1 MNNRLRRTESAK
13 RACGPA
19 NTRLD
24 PGAARRYRYC
34 AEGASPPSKGGVL
47 STSQNRQ
54 GDGLQVLDI
63 LLFALVAGFLILRLR
78 SVLGRRDGHRP
89 AQRSDPFTGAPAAN
103 EDKVVRLPER
113 AEATVDAAPETGSEP
128 LGSLDAGLTQIRIAD
143 PAFDPDEFASGAR
156 IAFELILTAFSSGDT
171 AALKPLL
178 SPDVFSNFAQSIR
191 ERQEA
196 GETLETQLVGIKT
209 AEIVEAYM
217 AGRTAHVTLRF
228 FSQQVRVL
236 RNADGEIIEGD
247 PNIITDVV
255 DIWTFARDTRSRDPN
270 WVLVATGTPEPE

>member
-1 MNNRLRRTESAK
+1 
-13 RACGPA
+13 
-19 NTRLD
+19 
-24 PGAARRYRYC
+24 
-34 AEGASPPSKGGVL
+34 
-47 STSQNRQ
+47 
-54 GDGLQVLDI
+54 LQVLDI

-89 AQRSDPFTGAPAAN
+89 AQRTDPFTGAPAAN

-113 AEATVDAAPETGSEP
+113 GEATVDDAAAAETGPQPS
-128 LGSLDAGLTQIRIAD
+128 GSLDAGLTQIRIAD
-143 PAFDPDEFASGAR
+143 PAFDPDEFASGGR

-178 SPDVFSNFAQSIR
+178 SPEVFSNFAQSIR

-196 GETLETQLVGIKT
+196 GDTLETQLVGIKT

-247 PNIITDVV
+247 PKIITDVV

>member
-1 MNNRLRRTESAK
+1 M
-13 RACGPA
+13 
-19 NTRLD
+19 
-24 PGAARRYRYC
+24 
-34 AEGASPPSKGGVL
+34 
-47 STSQNRQ
+47 
-54 GDGLQVLDI
+54 QVLDI
-63 LLFALVAGFLILRLR
+63 ILFALVAGFLILRLR

-89 AQRSDPFTGAPAAN
+89 AQRSDPFTSSPAAN
-103 EDKVVRLPER
+103 EDKIVRLPER
-113 AEATVDAAPETGSEP
+113 SEATLETAPATETGSQP
-128 LGSLDAGLTQIRIAD
+128 SGSLDAGLTQIRIAD
-143 PAFDPDEFASGAR
+143 PTFDPDEFVSGGR

-178 SPDVFSNFAQSIR
+178 SPDVFSNFAQSIH

-196 GETLETQLVGIKT
+196 GETLETQLVGIKS
-209 AEIVEAYM
+209 ADIVEAYM

-236 RNADGEIIEGD
+236 RNAAGELMEGD

-270 WVLVATGTPEPE
+270 WILVATGTPEPE